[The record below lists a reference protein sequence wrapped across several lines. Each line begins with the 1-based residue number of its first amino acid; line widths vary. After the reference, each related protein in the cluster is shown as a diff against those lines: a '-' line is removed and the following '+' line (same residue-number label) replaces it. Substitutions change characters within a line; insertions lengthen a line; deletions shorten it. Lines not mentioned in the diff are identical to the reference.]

1 MSAVNLTTPS
11 QIERARW
18 VVIRAGIK
26 LEKLGMKRR
35 GQSCRQIA
43 LKAFGLPPSTSYDDL
58 IERCSEVIKE
68 FEE

>member
-1 MSAVNLTTPS
+1 MSTVLSTPS
-11 QIERARW
+11 AIERARW

-43 LKAFGLPPSTSYDDL
+43 LKAFGLPPSTSYDAL
-58 IERCSEVIKE
+58 IERCNEVIKE